1 MVSPDDGEKL
11 CHDLGCSAFKEIS
24 VRENIDEVDSVFY
37 DIYRYSKLNN
47 KQSILKRSISD
58 IHFSTDLF
66 GHHDEVRKSMDT
78 MSLRTSLKTN
88 TKSSKSRGRA
98 LTDDI
103 LPFHPQEFFT
113 TAPHITIPRSNNSSR
128 KAKSSERRL
137 SFQPWEFT
145 FSSYEIYFI

>member
-1 MVSPDDGEKL
+1 MVGVS
-11 CHDLGCSAFKEIS
+11 CEIAIIECFIIFEFLS
-24 VRENIDEVDSVFY
+24 
-37 DIYRYSKLNN
+37 
-47 KQSILKRSISD
+47 
-58 IHFSTDLF
+58 
-66 GHHDEVRKSMDT
+66 DEVRKSMDT

-137 SFQPWEFT
+137 SFSAMGIHF
-145 FSSYEIYFI
+145 